1 MSGGASAAEV
11 LLRLVLGVLALYHLG
26 IGLASVL
33 SGRLTARVA
42 EAMYGIRVDASPQVR
57 YAVRML
63 GLYALALGA
72 LLVPAA
78 LSPAAHREIIVVVC
92 GLQLARAACRVLLRR
107 ELTAAF
113 RVSPRRNALN
123 AALLVAEAAV
133 LAVCLPAVE

>member
-1 MSGGASAAEV
+1 VSAEL
-11 LLRLVLGVLALYHLG
+11 LLRAVLAVLAAYHLG

-33 SGRLTARVA
+33 SGRLTRRVA
-42 EAMYGIRVDASPQVR
+42 GALYGIGVEESAQMR

-72 LLVPAA
+72 LLVPAV
-78 LSPAAHREIIVVVC
+78 LEPAAHRDVIVVVC

-113 RVSPRRNALN
+113 HVSPRRNAFN

-133 LAVCLPAVE
+133 LAVLGTNN

>member
-1 MSGGASAAEV
+1 MTTAEL
-11 LLRLVLGVLALYHLG
+11 LLRLVLGVLAAYHLG
-26 IGLASVL
+26 IGLASLV
-33 SGRLTARVA
+33 SARLTARIMGA
-42 EAMYGIRVDASPQVR
+42 LYGIGVDESAQMR

-63 GLYALALGA
+63 GLHALALGA

-78 LSPAAHREIIVVVC
+78 LSPAEHRATVVVVC
-92 GLQLARAACRVLLRR
+92 GLQLARAACRLLLRR

-133 LAVCLPAVE
+133 LAVCLPGVE